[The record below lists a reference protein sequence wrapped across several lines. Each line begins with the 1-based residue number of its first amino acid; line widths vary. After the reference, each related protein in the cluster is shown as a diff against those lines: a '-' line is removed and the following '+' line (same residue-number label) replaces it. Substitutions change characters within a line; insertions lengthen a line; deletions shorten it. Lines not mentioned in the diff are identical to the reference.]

1 MSLFKKVLE
10 FSEEVKASDVHFT
23 VGKVPCVRIDG
34 SLMELE
40 GFPEFTDVD
49 FIDALDTMDIKSQW
63 IGNSYDTSYRF
74 KENRMRVHLF
84 LGISGWSISMR
95 LIPSTVPKFS
105 SLYLPNSIKQFTKL
119 KNGLVLVTGVTGSGK
134 STTLTSIIQMIN
146 EEQSKR
152 IITIEDPVEFVYEDD
167 KSVIVQRELGHNFSD
182 FSSAVKEAMRQDPD
196 IIVVG
201 ELRDLD
207 TIKNA
212 ITLAETGHLV
222 FGTLHTKSVAET
234 FDRIIDVFPNEQ
246 QKQIRHQIANVV
258 EGVITQ
264 RLLKKKKG
272 GRIPATEVLVMTNGA
287 RNIISNSSGLSGI
300 EDQIL
305 MNHQK
310 NGSQTM
316 IQSLAFLL
324 KQNLI
329 DINQAYEEAG
339 SQDSIKKL
347 EEFLKQSEEV

>member
-1 MSLFKKVLE
+1 MSIFKKVLE
-10 FSEEVKASDVHFT
+10 FSEEFKASDVHFT

-34 SLMELE
+34 SLIELE
-40 GFPEFTDVD
+40 GFPVFTDVD
-49 FIDALDTMDIKSQW
+49 FVNALETMNIKTQW

-74 KENRMRVHLF
+74 NQNRMRVHLF

-95 LIPSTVPKFS
+95 LIPSQVPKFEE
-105 SLYLPNSIKQFTKL
+105 LGLPESIKQFTKL
-119 KNGLVLVTGVTGSGK
+119 KNGLILVTGVTGSGK

-146 EEQSKR
+146 ETQSKR
-152 IITIEDPVEFVYEDD
+152 IITIEDPVEFVYEDV
-167 KSVIVQRELGHNFSD
+167 KSVIVQRELGHNFND

-246 QKQIRHQIANVV
+246 QKQIRHQISNVV
-258 EGVITQ
+258 EGIITQ
-264 RLLKKKKG
+264 RLLKKTKG
-272 GRIPATEVLVMTNGA
+272 GRVPATEVLVMNNGTK
-287 RNIISNSSGLSGI
+287 NIISNSSGLSGI

-316 IQSLAFLL
+316 LQSLAFLV
-324 KQNLI
+324 KQGLI
-329 DINQAYEEAG
+329 DIELAYEEAG
-339 SQDSIKKL
+339 TQENIQKL
-347 EEFLKQSEEV
+347 EQFLIQE

>member
-1 MSLFKKVLE
+1 MSLFKNVLE
-10 FSEEVKASDVHFT
+10 FSEEFKASDVHFS
-23 VGKVPCVRIDG
+23 VGKKPCVRIDG
-34 SLMELE
+34 SLIELE
-40 GFPEFTDVD
+40 EFPIFTEEN
-49 FIDALDTMDIKSQW
+49 FLEAIEAMEIKTGW
-63 IGNSYDTSYRF
+63 IGNSFDASYRF
-74 KENRMRVHLF
+74 NENRMRVHLF
-84 LGISGWSISMR
+84 MGISGWSISMR
-95 LIPSTVPKFS
+95 LIPSTIPKFD
-105 SLYLPNSIKQFTKL
+105 SLELPNSIKQFTKL

-134 STTLTSIIQMIN
+134 STTLTSIIQLIN

-152 IITIEDPVEFVYEDD
+152 IITIEDPVEYVYKDVN
-167 KSVIVQRELGHNFSD
+167 SVIVQRELGHNFSD

-201 ELRDLD
+201 ELRDLE

-234 FDRIIDVFPNEQ
+234 FDRIIDVFPTEQ
-246 QKQIRHQIANVV
+246 QKQIRHQLSNVI

-264 RLLKKKKG
+264 RLLKKKSG
-272 GRIPATEVLVMTNGA
+272 GRVPATEVLVMTNGA
-287 RNIISNSSGLSGI
+287 RNIISNSSGISGI

-316 IQSLAFLL
+316 LQSLAFLVD
-324 KQNLI
+324 KGLI
-329 DINQAYEEAG
+329 DIKLAYEEAG
-339 SQDSIKKL
+339 SKENIKKL
-347 EEFLKQSEEV
+347 EEFLKKS

>member
-1 MSLFKKVLE
+1 MSIFKKVLE
-10 FSEEVKASDVHFT
+10 FSEDFKASDVHFT

-34 SLMELE
+34 SLIELE
-40 GFPEFTDVD
+40 GFPIFTDVD
-49 FIDALDTMDIKSQW
+49 FVNALETMNIKTQW

-74 KENRMRVHLF
+74 NQNRMRVHLF

-95 LIPSTVPKFS
+95 LIPSQVPKFEE
-105 SLYLPNSIKQFTKL
+105 LGLPDSIKQFTKL
-119 KNGLVLVTGVTGSGK
+119 KNGLILVTGVTGSGK

-146 EEQSKR
+146 ETQSKR
-152 IITIEDPVEFVYEDD
+152 IITIEDPVEFVYEDV

-246 QKQIRHQIANVV
+246 QKQIRHQISNVV
-258 EGVITQ
+258 EGIITQ
-264 RLLKKKKG
+264 RLLKKTMG
-272 GRIPATEVLVMTNGA
+272 GRVPATEVLVMNNGTK
-287 RNIISNSSGLSGI
+287 NIISNSAGLSGI

-316 IQSLAFLL
+316 LQSLAFLV
-324 KQNLI
+324 KQGLI
-329 DINQAYEEAG
+329 DIELAHEEAG
-339 SQDSIKKL
+339 TQENIQKL
-347 EEFLKQSEEV
+347 EQFLIQE